1 MAGFFHRPS
10 LVRSSQLILDM
21 AKSMAIPILGDA
33 APYLPTSP
41 AASQALRMN

>member
-10 LVRSSQLILDM
+10 LARSSKLTCDM

-33 APYLPTSP
+33 ALYLPNSP
-41 AASQALRMN
+41 AALQALRMN

>member
-1 MAGFFHRPS
+1 MAGFCHRPR
-10 LVRSSQLILDM
+10 LVRSSQLTCDM

-33 APYLPTSP
+33 APYLPNSP